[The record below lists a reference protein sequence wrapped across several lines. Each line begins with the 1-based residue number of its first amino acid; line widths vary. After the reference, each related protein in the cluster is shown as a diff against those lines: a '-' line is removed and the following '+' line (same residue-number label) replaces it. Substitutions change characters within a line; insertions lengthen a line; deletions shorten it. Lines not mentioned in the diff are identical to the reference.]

1 MSRRISQ
8 ERAER
13 IVRQFHRYEED
24 FAQRGIDR
32 RRLLRMIAAGSAA
45 ATVLPVLVAAGA
57 VTHRDVAAAT
67 ARQNPPGGTP
77 TRGGTIIIG
86 TLGEANTI
94 NPLLPNQTEDIWRS
108 KMLYGE
114 FIELD
119 PVSLEPRPNIAQE
132 WTVSEDG
139 REFTFK
145 LRPNVTFSDG
155 KPLTAADIEFTL
167 YGILKKEVASPLVP
181 GFLMIEGAQE
191 YHDGTATAMSG
202 ITVVDDHTITM
213 RLTEP
218 NAVFLTSL
226 RGVRPL
232 PKHLLDGKDLVNDP
246 FFQKPIGAGPFV
258 FKSWTTGQD
267 FVAERNPTYWEEGKP
282 YLDGFTHRVIADSQT
297 LVIALQTGQIE
308 GSDYALPTRA
318 EDLRQVPNL
327 EVLVVPP
334 GKDINGWSF
343 GQKNNEKL
351 ADARVRRAIAMALD
365 ARVFASDF
373 LLGLGSPATGPV
385 PATHWAYN
393 KNLQP
398 IPYDPAAAKGLIEEA
413 GASGMTLRC
422 TTNAGNVLREDWVTF
437 TQQGLG
443 EIGITVEPDIKEWAQ
458 VVASATDGSFEAIC
472 PTFAPVLVDPD
483 DLYESLHSA
492 SPQNVYGYANPQL
505 DALLEEGRQTLD
517 QGKRKAVYDQV
528 QALLL
533 EDVPVY
539 WAWDRP
545 FIYVTTKAFQGYENN
560 LLTLFQELED
570 WWKPA

>member
-13 IVRQFHRYEED
+13 IVRQFHRYEES

-32 RRLLRMIAAGSAA
+32 RRLLQMIAAGSAA
-45 ATVLPVLVAAGA
+45 GTVLPVLVGAGV
-57 VTHRDVAAAT
+57 VTGPDVAAAT

-145 LRPNVTFSDG
+145 LRPSVTFSDG
-155 KPLTAADIEFTL
+155 TPLTAADIEFTL
-167 YGILKKEVASPLVP
+167 YGILKKEVASPLVS

-191 YHDGTATAMSG
+191 YHDGTAPAMSG
-202 ITVVDDHTITM
+202 IKVVDDYTITM
-213 RLTEP
+213 RLTVP
-218 NAVFLTSL
+218 NAVFLTNL
-226 RGVRPL
+226 REVRPL

-246 FFQKPIGAGPFV
+246 FFQKPVGAGPFV

-318 EDLRQVPNL
+318 EDLRQSPNL

-351 ADARVRRAIAMALD
+351 ADPRVRRAIAMALD
-365 ARVFASDF
+365 TEVFASDF
-373 LLGLGSPATGPV
+373 LLGLGTPATGPV
-385 PATHWAYN
+385 PPNHWAYN
-393 KNLQP
+393 KDLQP

-437 TQQGLG
+437 TQQGLAQ
-443 EIGITVEPDIKEWAQ
+443 IGVTVEPDIKEWAQ

-472 PTFAPVLVDPD
+472 PTWAPVLIDPD
-483 DLYESLHSA
+483 ELYESLHST
-492 SPQNVYGYANPQL
+492 SPKNVYGYANPQL

-517 QGKRKAVYDQV
+517 QGKRKAIYDQV
-528 QALLL
+528 QVLLL